1 MLNGLTAAEALR
13 ATKHPC
19 CRQTLY
25 RHVRKMRQMQQLKP
39 NGDAQNA
46 AKPFNSVI
54 EKPSVPSCVQ
64 TTLSE
69 SVSSPLTMP
78 DCFVDEEIPLYL
90 F

>member
-25 RHVRKMRQMQQLKP
+25 RHVRIMRQLHQLKP
-39 NGDAQNA
+39 NGDAPNA
-46 AKPFNSVI
+46 VKSSNVLN
-54 EKPSVPSCVQ
+54 EKPSVPSCVE
-64 TTLSE
+64 TTFSE

-78 DCFVDEEIPLYL
+78 DCFADEETPYHLL
-90 F
+90 